1 MESRGRAHAPER
13 RILVTG
19 ASGFV
24 GAHLCR
30 RLVEAGAT
38 VHAVSRSPRR
48 EGQSA
53 SRWWNA
59 DLEEPGLCDDL
70 VRAVDPD
77 IVLHLAGHVTGNRG
91 LDAVLPT
98 FRANLSATVELL
110 TAAARHGVGRIVL
123 AGSLEETDPRD
134 GVTVPGSPYAAAK
147 SAGTAYAQMLH
158 ALHAL
163 PVVILRIFM
172 VYGPAQRDTVKL
184 VPYVIRSLL
193 RGEPPEL
200 SDGRRPVDWI
210 YVDDV
215 VEAFVIAASA
225 PGVDGATVDVGT
237 GRLTT
242 IRDVVEQLAL
252 LLDPAAELRFGARP
266 NPAQERVAVADA
278 DRSERLLGW
287 RAVVPLDEGLRRTVD
302 WYRRA
307 PGD

>member
-1 MESRGRAHAPER
+1 M
-13 RILVTG
+13 
-19 ASGFV
+19 
-24 GAHLCR
+24 
-30 RLVEAGAT
+30 
-38 VHAVSRSPRR
+38 
-48 EGQSA
+48 
-53 SRWWNA
+53 
-59 DLEEPGLCDDL
+59 
-70 VRAVDPD
+70 
-77 IVLHLAGHVTGNRG
+77 
-91 LDAVLPT
+91 
-98 FRANLSATVELL
+98 
-110 TAAARHGVGRIVL
+110 
-123 AGSLEETDPRD
+123 
-134 GVTVPGSPYAAAK
+134 
-147 SAGTAYAQMLH
+147 
-158 ALHAL
+158 
-163 PVVILRIFM
+163 
-172 VYGPAQRDTVKL
+172 
-184 VPYVIRSLL
+184 

-266 NPAQERVAVADA
+266 NPAQERVVVADA